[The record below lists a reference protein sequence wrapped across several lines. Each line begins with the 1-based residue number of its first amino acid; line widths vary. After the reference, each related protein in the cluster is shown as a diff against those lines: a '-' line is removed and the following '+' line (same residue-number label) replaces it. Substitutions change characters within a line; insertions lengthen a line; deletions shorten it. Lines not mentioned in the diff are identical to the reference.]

1 VSLTSHSG
9 AIASKLRVL
18 GHRDFPLPTGGM
30 IPVLVKA
37 TKRVK

>member
-1 VSLTSHSG
+1 
-9 AIASKLRVL
+9 VL

-37 TKRVK
+37 TRR